1 MLYLLAKRG
10 CEIGLAFADGVLLGW
25 RMNRRLAAQVPLAAR
40 LLVLAGLCFFRL
52 NPAMAAPAPAGS
64 PVSPLDPASPAPS
77 GSVRPAPTTGSAE
90 TPSPAV
96 ENSVVK
102 VFSTVRQPDPAR
114 PWTKQE
120 PSEISGSGAI
130 ISGKRILTNAHVVLH
145 ASQVQVQANQAGDRL
160 SARVETIA
168 PGNDLAILKVDD
180 ESLFNSRSPLAFR
193 KTLPDTKEAVMVYGY
208 PTGGTSLSIT
218 KGIVSRI
225 EFASYSGSV
234 HGLRIQIDAAINPG
248 NSGGPA
254 VVGDEMVGLAF
265 SRLGGT
271 TQNIGYIIPCEEIEL
286 FLKSIDS
293 QGNYSGKLA
302 MYDDLQTLENP
313 ALRTFLHLDPA
324 VKGMIVH
331 RPISEDPSYPLK
343 QWDVITKIGETR

>member
-1 MLYLLAKRG
+1 M
-10 CEIGLAFADGVLLGW
+10 
-25 RMNRRLAAQVPLAAR
+25 
-40 LLVLAGLCFFRL
+40 
-52 NPAMAAPAPAGS
+52 
-64 PVSPLDPASPAPS
+64 
-77 GSVRPAPTTGSAE
+77 
-90 TPSPAV
+90 
-96 ENSVVK
+96 VK